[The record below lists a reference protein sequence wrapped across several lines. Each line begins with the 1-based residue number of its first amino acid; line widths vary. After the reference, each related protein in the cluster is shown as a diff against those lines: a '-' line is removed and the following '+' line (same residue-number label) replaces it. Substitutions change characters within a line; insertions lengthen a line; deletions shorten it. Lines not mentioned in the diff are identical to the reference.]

1 MLRRIFV
8 AGLMFPDSLILTY
21 LKFFGCEVRFKACV
35 LEKNISAV
43 YVDWYSFPVE

>member
-1 MLRRIFV
+1 MLKRILV
-8 AGLMFPDSLILTY
+8 VGLMFPDSRILTY
-21 LKFFGCEVRFKACV
+21 LKFFGCGVLFKACV